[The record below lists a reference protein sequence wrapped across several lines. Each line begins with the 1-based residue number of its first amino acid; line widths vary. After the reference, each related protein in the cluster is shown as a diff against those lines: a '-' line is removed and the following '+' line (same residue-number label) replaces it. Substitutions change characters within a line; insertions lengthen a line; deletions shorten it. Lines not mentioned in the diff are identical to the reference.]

1 MAPVSRWKGEPFPEA
16 RKQPSRAAP
25 ICGLGKFGCQF
36 FEDEAASHYVF
47 RHRGYFARQHTT
59 NIESY
64 QKPLRVA
71 NGLVK
76 LDAPRPTLDVSG
88 PFAYGSVVVNFFVS
102 DKVQGPQSYF
112 PSIEKTYGHPV
123 AYWFQILA
131 SHADKPH
138 MGMVEI
144 LKNQHGLGRGHANA
158 LVAHFRALSG

>member
-1 MAPVSRWKGEPFPEA
+1 MAPVSRWKGVPFPEA

-47 RHRGYFARQHTT
+47 RHRSYFARQHTT

-76 LDAPRPTLDVSG
+76 LDAPRPTLDVCG
-88 PFAYGSVVVNFFVS
+88 PFAYGFVVVNFFCER
-102 DKVQGPQSYF
+102 Q
-112 PSIEKTYGHPV
+112 
-123 AYWFQILA
+123 
-131 SHADKPH
+131 
-138 MGMVEI
+138 
-144 LKNQHGLGRGHANA
+144 GRGAAELFPLNRKDVWSPRRV
-158 LVAHFRALSG
+158 LVPDPGFSR